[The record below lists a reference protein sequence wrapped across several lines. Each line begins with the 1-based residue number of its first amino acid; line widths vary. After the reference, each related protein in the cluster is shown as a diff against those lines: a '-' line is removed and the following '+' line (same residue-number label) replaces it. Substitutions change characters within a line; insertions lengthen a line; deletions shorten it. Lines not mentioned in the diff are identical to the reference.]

1 MCVCVCVWGG
11 RGGGWVVRGYEWEWE
26 GMRLSLIIIKA
37 GVQGSSPLDAVA
49 MAPKVSVQTW

>member
-1 MCVCVCVWGG
+1 M
-11 RGGGWVVRGYEWEWE
+11 RGYEWEWE